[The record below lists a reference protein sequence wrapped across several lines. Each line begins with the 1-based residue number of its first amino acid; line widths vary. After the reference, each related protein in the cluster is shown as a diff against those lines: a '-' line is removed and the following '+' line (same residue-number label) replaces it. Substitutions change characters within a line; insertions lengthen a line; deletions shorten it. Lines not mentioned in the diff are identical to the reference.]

1 MPSQESGC
9 LLQEAGSVGLALVV
23 WLVCGIFS
31 TLGALCYAELGTS
44 ILKVPLCS
52 FVSASMLQNSILIQQ
67 NV

>member
-44 ILKVPLCS
+44 ILKVPS
-52 FVSASMLQNSILIQQ
+52 FPLLSFRGFSWV
-67 NV
+67 